1 MKLDRK
7 KLIEMI
13 GEELEAIRLEE
24 FNALHSPSTGKFQ
37 GKGKGKAVYSLT
49 GNARDVVGPDTE
61 VPNRGTTTNDGKTV
75 SAKYGAN
82 TGALDKQCGKLSIAG
97 KKKKKTRRCKD
108 YPKDYWDKSLQETV
122 DWLCSLDEGQQSP
135 CDKCIQAFLA
145 RLRRANAALKSA
157 QDGKEIEEAVGEDKR
172 PNSHYQGSPVDK
184 KDGKK
189 KRKTDKRHAAE
200 RRKKIRR
207 DAGVYVEPF
216 SQAEKALLNPN
227 LVEMATK
234 HRGKGK

>member
-7 KLIEMI
+7 RLIEMI
-13 GEELEAIRLEE
+13 TEELEAVRIEE
-24 FNALHSPSTGKFQ
+24 FNALHSPATGKFQ

-49 GNARDVVGPDTE
+49 GNARDVVGADTE

-97 KKKKKTRRCKD
+97 KEKKKTRRCKD

-172 PNSHYQGSPVDK
+172 PNSHYQGSKVDK

>member
-13 GEELEAIRLEE
+13 TEELEAVRIEE
-24 FNALHSPSTGKFQ
+24 YNALHSPSTGRFQ
-37 GKGKGKAVYSLT
+37 SKGKGKAVYSLT
-49 GNARDVVGPDTE
+49 GDARDVVGPDTK
-61 VPNRGTTTNDGKTV
+61 VPNRGITSNDGKSV
-75 SAKYGAN
+75 QAKFGAN
-82 TGALDKQCGKLSIAG
+82 TGSPKKQCGRKTIG
-97 KKKKKTRRCKD
+97 GQDKPKTRRCKD
-108 YPKDYWDKSLQETV
+108 YPKDYWDKSLQEIV
-122 DWLCSLDEGQQSP
+122 DWACSLDEAQQSP

-145 RLRRANAALKSA
+145 RLRRANAALKA
-157 QDGKEIEEAVGEDKR
+157 AADGKELEETVGEDKR

-207 DAGVYVEPF
+207 DTGLYVEPF

-234 HRGKGK
+234 HRGKQK

>member
-207 DAGVYVEPF
+207 DTGVYVEPF